1 MSVERLQVYDALNS
15 KRIVAVSVRPA
26 TLVQD
31 ICIQLDPAFQK
42 QDKTLFLEDLE
53 LLWEWD
59 IEYLEKHHHLK
70 NDQKLALL
78 VRTYDLKQTCR
89 VLQLEEEEVKE
100 LIANKKVKAFMRGNQ
115 LSFRKIDV
123 NKLRD
128 SMMDCPTM
136 LIDNPQEKLEAML
149 QEIESKKPP
158 LKIFDSTTG
167 TSQEI
172 AYDPYK
178 TVGEYCL
185 EVNPHAEK
193 EDMTLYQEKV
203 ELDWKRLVSDLI
215 DSGEASLETKFVLKI
230 RFYTKNQVL
239 EKLGIDDATLKQ
251 MVQSRELRAFSKK
264 GEWVFKKRDI
274 DPY

>member
-1 MSVERLQVYDALNS
+1 MSVAQIQVYDALDTKKIITVPVQES
-15 KRIVAVSVRPA
+15 
-26 TLVQD
+26 TLVQE
-31 ICIQLDPAFQK
+31 ICVQVDPAFQK
-42 QDKTLFLEDLE
+42 QDKTLFLDDLE
-53 LLWEWD
+53 LLWDWN

-100 LIANKKVKAFMRGNQ
+100 LIANKKAKAFMRGGQ
-115 LSFRKIDV
+115 LNFRKIDV

-149 QEIESKKPP
+149 NDFDKKNLL
-158 LKIFDSTTG
+158 LKIFDSTNG
-167 TSQEI
+167 TSQEV
-172 AYDPYK
+172 AYDPSK
-178 TVGEYCL
+178 TIGEYCL
-185 EVNPHAEK
+185 EVNPQSEI
-193 EDMTLYQEKV
+193 EDITLYQEKV

-215 DSGEASLETKFVLKI
+215 ESDEVSLEKKFVLKV
-230 RFYTKNQVL
+230 RFYTKEQVL
-239 EKLGIDDATLKQ
+239 QKLGISEATLKR

-274 DPY
+274 DSN